1 MERRFSKQIS
11 DPVHG
16 SIDLTPLEVKI
27 INTPTF
33 QRLTRIGQL
42 GLVHLV
48 FPGARYSRFAHSL
61 GVCHLTG
68 RILDSIADTPGF
80 MDKYEGKKEWNREWQ
95 RYRLA
100 GLLHDVGHYPFSHTF
115 ENTLEE
121 VETYEKEPKSA
132 AHLVNDSNEAS
143 SSPAKEYKEH
153 EAVGA
158 YIVEN
163 DPHIE
168 RILSENDYS
177 FDGTE
182 ISSIFQRVDQKDA
195 AIDYADIVSSGLDAD
210 RLDYLMRSSRFSGVP
225 YGGIDL
231 DYLISQFQLD
241 ANGSVCLT
249 EKARLTA
256 DHFLLS
262 RWFEYQQMIFHHTV
276 QAAGATLQSVLEFAI
291 DARENGNDKYLRS
304 CSRESIEEMIRDGSW
319 ADFDDTTVLAALRE
333 IRHQEDGR
341 VADECRAILER
352 HLPKV
357 VYQNQAFQ
365 DSGRLNHESGNQKV
379 QPKDPATESF
389 QNSEIVEVAL
399 AETRVETL
407 QKKIREAIDL
417 DVHFLSKTN
426 KLPFTKME
434 RTVGGEEPLSPE
446 SNVAGDHDVRIAP
459 ERTKET
465 DTHEARLIVDDSDSV
480 ISLLAAQERI
490 VWRLYVI
497 FATNDEGEFPRE
509 SSRKQ
514 ARATIDQVVAEF
526 TED

>member
-1 MERRFSKQIS
+1 
-11 DPVHG
+11 
-16 SIDLTPLEVKI
+16 
-27 INTPTF
+27 
-33 QRLTRIGQL
+33 
-42 GLVHLV
+42 
-48 FPGARYSRFAHSL
+48 
-61 GVCHLTG
+61 
-68 RILDSIADTPGF
+68 
-80 MDKYEGKKEWNREWQ
+80 
-95 RYRLA
+95 
-100 GLLHDVGHYPFSHTF
+100 
-115 ENTLEE
+115 
-121 VETYEKEPKSA
+121 
-132 AHLVNDSNEAS
+132 
-143 SSPAKEYKEH
+143 
-153 EAVGA
+153 
-158 YIVEN
+158 
-163 DPHIE
+163 
-168 RILSENDYS
+168 
-177 FDGTE
+177 
-182 ISSIFQRVDQKDA
+182 
-195 AIDYADIVSSGLDAD
+195 
-210 RLDYLMRSSRFSGVP
+210 
-225 YGGIDL
+225 
-231 DYLISQFQLD
+231 
-241 ANGSVCLT
+241 
-249 EKARLTA
+249 
-256 DHFLLS
+256 
-262 RWFEYQQMIFHHTV
+262 MIFHHTV

-291 DARENGNDKYLRS
+291 DARENRNDKYLRS

-319 ADFDDTTVLAALRE
+319 ADFDDSTVLAALRE
-333 IRHQEDGR
+333 IRHQEDDR
-341 VADECRAILER
+341 VADECRSILER

-379 QPKDPATESF
+379 QSKDPATESF
-389 QNSEIVEVAL
+389 QNSEIVEVVL

-459 ERTKET
+459 ERKKET